1 MKKWTIV
8 FVIIFFSLSSSAYA
22 QSNPDTSRIR
32 GGLYV
37 ELGGRSHP
45 DSFGGELGIYA
56 YTPEHL
62 SLRVGLALLA
72 SESFEDVFAGGNL
85 GARYNFGKRFSPF
98 IGFGVFAGYSE
109 ETLSAEDDGIDNDED
124 GYIDESGEK
133 KEVVDNVI
141 GSIYPELG
149 IHLWT
154 TDTTRF
160 TFTGKYFITTEGR
173 DYDFWLF
180 GLAFAVIFQ

>member
-1 MKKWTIV
+1 MKKWAILFLTLL
-8 FVIIFFSLSSSAYA
+8 FGLSSSVYA
-22 QSNPDTSRIR
+22 QSNAYTFSNR

-37 ELGGRSHP
+37 ELGGRSDP
-45 DSFGGELGIYA
+45 DSIGGELGIYA
-56 YTPEHL
+56 YASEHF
-62 SLRVGLALLA
+62 SLRVGLAFLA
-72 SESFEDVFAGGNL
+72 SESVDDVFAGGNL

-109 ETLSAEDDGIDNDED
+109 ETLSAENDGIDNDYD
-124 GYIDESGEK
+124 GYIDEFGEE

-149 IHLWT
+149 IHFWG

-160 TFTGKYFITTEGR
+160 TFTGKYFITTEG
-173 DYDFWLF
+173 
-180 GLAFAVIFQ
+180 